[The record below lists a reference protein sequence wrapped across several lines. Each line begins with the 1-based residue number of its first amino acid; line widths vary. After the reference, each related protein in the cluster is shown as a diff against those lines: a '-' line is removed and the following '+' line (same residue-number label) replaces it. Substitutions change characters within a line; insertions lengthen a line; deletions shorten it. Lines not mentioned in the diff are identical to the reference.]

1 MTAALRAYQWTMVDY
16 IVQHPRCNVFASMG
30 LGKTA
35 ATLTAIDHLSLLED
49 VYPALVLGPLRVV
62 ASTWP
67 DEISKWPHLEHLTWS
82 VVAGTAAQRQAAL
95 KMPAD
100 LYLMNYDNLVWLDG
114 AIGHAWPFKMV
125 VADECSKL
133 KGFRLRQGTKRAKAL
148 SRHIHSKTGRY
159 VGLSGTPAGNGL
171 TGLWA
176 LLWMVDVGLRLG
188 RSFSAFTGRWFKPTW
203 DGFGLKALEHSHEQI
218 QSKIKDVCLSLDARD
233 YFDLAEPVINK
244 IFVTL
249 PLAARRH
256 YDEMQEEM
264 FTHLGDEDIE
274 ALSAAA
280 KTMKCLQFS
289 NGAVYTNDKGAW
301 LEVHDQKIT
310 ALASVIEEA
319 AGAPVIV
326 AYHFRSDL
334 SRLLKAFPKA
344 RQLDANP
351 KTIAD
356 FNNGD
361 IEVLLAHPAS
371 AGHGINLARGGSIL
385 AFFSLNWNLED
396 HLQIIERIGPTRQ
409 AQLGSG
415 RLVFLHYILAR
426 GTVDELVLERLL
438 SKKSVQDILLAAMNA
453 RNTEPHIAHRVPR
466 PAAVRQMAG
475 HGG

>member
-1 MTAALRAYQWTMVDY
+1 MTAALRPYQWTMVDY
-16 IVQHPRCNVFASMG
+16 IVSHPRCNVFASMG

-49 VYPALVLGPLRVV
+49 VFPILILGPLRVV

-67 DEISKWPHLEHLTWS
+67 DEIGKWPHLHHLTWS
-82 VVAGTAAQRQAAL
+82 VISGTAAQRGAAL
-95 KMPAD
+95 KVPAD
-100 LYLMNYDNLVWLDG
+100 LYLMNYDNLVWLNGVVGSD
-114 AIGHAWPFKMV
+114 WPFNMV
-125 VADECSKL
+125 IADECSKL
-133 KGFRLRQGTKRAKAL
+133 KGFRLRQGAKRAQAL
-148 SRHIHSKTGRY
+148 SKHIHSRTRRY

-188 RSFSAFTGRWFKPTW
+188 RSFSAFSGRWFTPTW
-203 DGFGLKALEHSHEQI
+203 GGFGLKAMAHSHEQI
-218 QSKIKDVCLSLDARD
+218 QEKIKDVCLSLDARD
-233 YFDLAEPVINK
+233 YFDLAKPVINT

-249 PLAARRH
+249 PMAARRH

-264 FTHLGDEDIE
+264 FTHLGNEQIE
-274 ALSAAA
+274 ALSAAT
-280 KTMKCLQFS
+280 KSMKCLQFS
-289 NGAVYTNDKGAW
+289 NGAVYTNDKGEW

-334 SRLLKAFPKA
+334 IRLQKAFPQA
-344 RQLDANP
+344 RHLDADP
-351 KTIAD
+351 QTIAD

-371 AGHGINLARGGSIL
+371 AGHGINLAQGGSIL
-385 AFFSLNWNLED
+385 AFFSVNWNLED

-409 AQLGSG
+409 AQLSTG

-426 GTVDELVLERLL
+426 DTVDELVLERLI
-438 SKKSVQDILLAAMNA
+438 SKRTVQDVLLAAMNA
-453 RNTEPHIAHRVPR
+453 RNTGPAMAQLGAHAPAPR
-466 PAAVRQMAG
+466 SLAG
-475 HGG
+475 ING